1 MACNHYVPEYKA
13 PEDWGDGYEA
23 PEDWENEYEVLNSG
37 NPPPE
42 PEFKKGLYAYVDD
55 DSSVQLP
62 LETSK
67 DITERFQGKLGVG
80 TGMGHFIF
88 TTDKGEVIHL
98 FIGGVSKRNIPLDE
112 LPEIYIKL
120 VEIFNSIQPGME
132 YENDITCCYRFVD
145 GKLTVKHGINGCFGR
160 DRLHGYEAVPEDDD
174 SLVQEVLVP
183 GLKNY

>member
-1 MACNHYVPEYKA
+1 M
-13 PEDWGDGYEA
+13 GS
-23 PEDWENEYEVLNSG
+23 EYEVLEYEEPPDDCNYEEVDFD
-37 NPPPE
+37 NPQPE

-98 FIGGVSKRNIPLDE
+98 FIGGVSQGNLPPDE
-112 LPEIYIKL
+112 LPEFYIKL

-160 DRLHGYEAVPEDDD
+160 DRLHGYEANPEYDD

-183 GLKNY
+183 GLRNY